1 MKTNKTKKLFKNMM
15 SDESKAPGE
24 YMHLRKRLKPADK
37 KVINSIIHDERKH
50 LRLLK
55 KIKRRYN

>member
-1 MKTNKTKKLFKNMM
+1 MM